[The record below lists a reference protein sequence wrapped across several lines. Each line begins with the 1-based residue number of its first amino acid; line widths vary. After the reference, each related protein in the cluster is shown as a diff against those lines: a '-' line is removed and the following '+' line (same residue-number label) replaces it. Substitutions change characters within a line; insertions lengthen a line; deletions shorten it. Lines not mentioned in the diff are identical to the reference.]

1 MTQTRH
7 AASEPRGLRI
17 AVRRGHRKH
26 AQPGGYELKVP
37 YSKSRE
43 LLMDVLKYSP
53 DAEVV
58 APGTGPCMFPVP
70 QSPFPALLVSPQ
82 RQADGGRGAL
92 PEPVMSRR

>member
-1 MTQTRH
+1 MTQTRR
-7 AASEPRGLRI
+7 AASEPRGLRT

-43 LLMDVLKYSP
+43 LLMDVLKYGP

-58 APGTGPCMFPVP
+58 APLPLREEMK
-70 QSPFPALLVSPQ
+70 SLLHMALSGYQ
-82 RQADGGRGAL
+82 QAPR
-92 PEPVMSRR
+92 